1 MTRHAALSAGTVVWV
16 PCELKSGIFPT
27 EHHVKIE
34 VSASHTGDIF
44 GFIPK
49 EDVRPGEGS
58 EQARVRGVVLRS
70 TNGGHGKVKLLFRG
84 DMLSASNPV
93 IVPRDWLETVAE
105 IEA

>member
-1 MTRHAALSAGTVVWV
+1 MSKQSTLSAGAVVWI

-34 VSASHTGDIF
+34 VSVGDRGAIL

-49 EDVRPGEGS
+49 EDVRPDPQPERGL
-58 EQARVRGVVLRS
+58 VRSVVLRAI
-70 TNGGHGKVKLLFRG
+70 NGKVELLFRG
-84 DMLSASNPV
+84 EILSSSNPV
-93 IVPRDWLETVAE
+93 TVPREWLESVGT

>member
-1 MTRHAALSAGTVVWV
+1 MSKQSTLSAGTVVWI

-34 VSASHTGDIF
+34 VPVGDLGAIL

-49 EDVRPGEGS
+49 EDVRPDANPEHG
-58 EQARVRGVVLRS
+58 RVRSVVLRPI
-70 TNGGHGKVKLLFRG
+70 NGKVELVFRG
-84 DMLSASNPV
+84 EILSTSNPV
-93 IVPRDWLETVAE
+93 TVPREWLESVGK